1 VWYNWSSTNTSGRRS
16 QSGVAHHVMRS
27 TVRHRRGTRVLY
39 AGLVVFVT
47 LTAFTARAMWVA
59 WQDRSGQARA
69 DAIFD
74 LVDER
79 TPLRPTDTP
88 GATAWLQL
96 ELDRY
101 GRQIA
106 AHDRAARFRAF
117 ATPGN
122 TVPDDLTGLLAAM
135 RQSVVESSA
144 SEPISLV
151 TPAAAPTPSLREE
164 VVITA
169 RGHRLVLTR
178 RRDSGAPDPVTDSFV
193 RTTASVLA
201 RATDNAIVSLRS
213 RPLPPTP
220 DERMPHPVRL
230 YAVSDDGTLV
240 SAPWA
245 ADGSSNTD
253 ARELTLLSG
262 RPQLPS
268 FAPQEFFFRFPPN
281 PPPRAAWYSGFY
293 LDLGGRG
300 LVSTVMMPMETQG
313 HRAVLALDL
322 AFDIDWTAFARSVEG
337 PVAGAA
343 VTGLNAESASWSS
356 FDAALADDAPASVR
370 TAVRALARDDQP
382 AADPAT
388 PVRQGVANGLGAVVA
403 FRVADATWLLMLFPL
418 AAPAFPVVPLALM
431 VGLLALLLAGFEVN
445 RRRAEAERRN
455 AEHAFAEKQNL
466 LDTMQVPLVVV
477 DPNTDVIVSSNR
489 SAEAIGLRTGSRFAD
504 FISPDPR
511 ARAHYERMQVATP
524 EPRRAYGVPVR
535 VPAGQ
540 DADAVRHAV
549 VRSVA
554 VTAPIAALDADERHR
569 LGIVFLLEQ
578 EADLP
583 ILSDDLASAAHREE
597 RQRLAGLLSHGVDTL
612 ARVLEHHLKQTH
624 DSPDARAF
632 GIWLSEYLERRL
644 TVTGWL
650 LDHWDFEVPEPAE
663 VVIDA
668 GQARATVERLC
679 EVFELARRD
688 RDLRARLH
696 WSNGVLSVAG
706 PDSQGREPAVN
717 VHIDWPSPVVISCP
731 VRGGFGVFVGEL
743 LTNAIRH
750 GSPGTVPE
758 LEVTFDRV
766 RRDVQFRLSNA
777 VEAGE
782 GVPTGEAYGGLEI
795 VRVMARLFGWTLTLD
810 RHADRFVAAW
820 SAPASDRGSSG
831 EAD

>member
-1 VWYNWSSTNTSGRRS
+1 
-16 QSGVAHHVMRS
+16 MRS

-47 LTAFTARAMWVA
+47 LTLFTARAVWQA
-59 WQDRSGQARA
+59 WNDRSGQARA

-101 GRQIA
+101 GRLIG

-117 ATPGN
+117 ATSGN
-122 TVPDDLTGLLAAM
+122 TVPEDLTGLLAAM
-135 RQSVVESSA
+135 REGLAESSPT
-144 SEPISLV
+144 EPIDLV
-151 TPAAAPTPSLREE
+151 KSPVTQASSLREE
-164 VVITA
+164 SVMTA

-178 RRDSGAPDPVTDSFV
+178 RRDSQSRDPADDSFV
-193 RTTASVLA
+193 RAAVSALA
-201 RATDNAIVSLRS
+201 HATDNVAASLRA
-213 RPLPPTP
+213 RPLPATP
-220 DERMPHPVRL
+220 DDRTPHPVRL
-230 YAVSDDGTLV
+230 YVVTDDGMLV

-245 ADGSSNTD
+245 ADGTPNAD
-253 ARELTLLSG
+253 ARELALLSG

-268 FAPQEFFFRFPPN
+268 FAPQEFFFRFPPQ
-281 PPPRAAWYSGFY
+281 PPANAAWYSGFY

-300 LVSTVMMPMETQG
+300 LVSTVMMPMDAQG
-313 HRAVLALDL
+313 RRGVLALDL
-322 AFDIDWTAFARSVEG
+322 AFDIDWSAFGRSVEG

-343 VTGLNAESASWSS
+343 VNGLSAESASWSS
-356 FDAALADDAPASVR
+356 FDAALGGDAPASLQ
-370 TAVRALARDDQP
+370 TAVGALARGDQP
-382 AADPAT
+382 PIDAAT
-388 PVRQGVANGLGAVVA
+388 PVRQGVAEGLGAVVA

-418 AAPAFPVVPLALM
+418 AAPAFPVVPLVLM
-431 VGLLALLLAGFEVN
+431 VGLLTLLLAGFEIN

-455 AEHAFAEKQNL
+455 AEHAFTEKQNL

-504 FISPDPR
+504 FVSTDPR
-511 ARAHYERMQVATP
+511 ARAHYEKMQVATP

-535 VPAGQ
+535 VPTGLDAGV
-540 DADAVRHAV
+540 VRHAV

-578 EADLP
+578 DSDLP
-583 ILSDDLASAAHREE
+583 ILSEDMASAAHREE

-624 DSPDARAF
+624 DTPEARAF

-668 GQARATVERLC
+668 SQVRATVERLC

-696 WSNGVLSVAG
+696 WSNGVLSG
-706 PDSQGREPAVN
+706 PQAESPRRGVVDVQ
-717 VHIDWPSPVVISCP
+717 IDWPSPVVISCP

-750 GSPGTVPE
+750 GSPGTVPR

-766 RRDVQFRLSNA
+766 RRDVQFRLTNSA
-777 VEAGE
+777 EAG
-782 GVPTGEAYGGLEI
+782 GTVPGGDPYGGLEI
-795 VRVMARLFGWTLTLD
+795 VRVMARLFGWTLVLE
-810 RHADRFVAAW
+810 RHAGAFVAAW
-820 SAPASDRGSSG
+820 SAPASDRGASG
-831 EAD
+831 QAD

>member
-1 VWYNWSSTNTSGRRS
+1 
-16 QSGVAHHVMRS
+16 M
-27 TVRHRRGTRVLY
+27 
-39 AGLVVFVT
+39 VFVT
-47 LTAFTARAMWVA
+47 LTLFTARAVWLA

-74 LVDER
+74 LVDKR

-101 GRQIA
+101 GRQIGA
-106 AHDRAARFRAF
+106 RDRAARFRAF
-117 ATPGN
+117 ATAGN
-122 TVPDDLTGLLAAM
+122 TVPGDLTGVLTAM
-135 RQSVVESSA
+135 RQGLAESSA
-144 SEPISLV
+144 SEPIEVV
-151 TPAAAPTPSLREE
+151 TPTVTQPPTLTPRATAGKPSLREE
-164 VVITA
+164 ALMTA
-169 RGHRLVLTR
+169 RGHRVVLTR
-178 RRDSGAPDPVTDSFV
+178 RRDSGARDPVSDPFV
-193 RTTASVLA
+193 RAAVSALA
-201 RATDNAIVSLRS
+201 HATENIAASLRAK
-213 RPLPPTP
+213 PLPATP
-220 DERMPHPVRL
+220 DDRTPHPVRL
-230 YAVSDDGTLV
+230 YAVLEDGTLV

-245 ADGSSNTD
+245 ADDETAHAD
-253 ARELTLLSG
+253 ARELALLSG

-268 FAPQEFFFRFPPN
+268 FAPQEFFFRFPPQPAAN
-281 PPPRAAWYSGFY
+281 TAWYSGFY

-300 LVSTVMMPMETQG
+300 LVSTVMMPMEAQG
-313 HRAVLALDL
+313 RRGVIALDL
-322 AFDIDWTAFARSVEG
+322 AFDIDWSAFGRSVEG

-343 VTGLNAESASWSS
+343 VTGLTAESASWSS
-356 FDAALADDAPASVR
+356 FDAALGNDAPSSLR
-370 TAVRALARDDQP
+370 SAVGTLARGDQP
-382 AADPAT
+382 AIDPAT
-388 PVRQGVANGLGAVVA
+388 PVRQGVAEGLGAVVA

-418 AAPAFPVVPLALM
+418 AAPAFPVVPLVLM
-431 VGLLALLLAGFEVN
+431 VGLLALLLAGFEIN
-445 RRRAEAERRN
+445 RRRAEAERRK
-455 AEHAFAEKQNL
+455 AEHAFTEKQNL

-477 DPNTDVIVSSNR
+477 DPNTDAIVSSNR

-504 FISPDPR
+504 FVSTDPR
-511 ARAHYERMQVATP
+511 ARAHYEKMQVATP

-535 VPAGQ
+535 VSTGL
-540 DADAVRHAV
+540 DDGVVRHAV

-578 EADLP
+578 DSDLP
-583 ILSDDLASAAHREE
+583 ILADDMASAAHREE

-624 DSPDARAF
+624 DTPEARAF

-668 GQARATVERLC
+668 SQVRATVERLC
-679 EVFELARRD
+679 DVFELARRD

-696 WSNGVLSVAG
+696 WSNGVLSGAQTG
-706 PDSQGREPAVN
+706 PVGRAV
-717 VHIDWPSPVVISCP
+717 VDVQIEWPEAVVIGCP

-750 GSPGTVPE
+750 GSPGTVPR
-758 LEVTFDRV
+758 LDVTFDRV
-766 RRDVQFRLSNA
+766 RRDVQFRLTNSA
-777 VEAGE
+777 EAGDD
-782 GVPTGEAYGGLEI
+782 VPGGEAYGGLEM
-795 VRVMARLFGWTLTLD
+795 VRVMARLFGWTLTLEWQGD
-810 RHADRFVAAW
+810 SFVASW

-831 EAD
+831 QAD

>member
-1 VWYNWSSTNTSGRRS
+1 
-16 QSGVAHHVMRS
+16 MRS
-27 TVRHRRGTRVLY
+27 TVRHRRGTSVLY
-39 AGLVVFVT
+39 AGLVLFVT
-47 LTAFTARAMWVA
+47 LTVFTSRAIWLA

-74 LVDER
+74 LVEER
-79 TPLRPTDTP
+79 TPSRPTDTP

-101 GRQIA
+101 GRQITA
-106 AHDRAARFRAF
+106 PDRAARFRAF
-117 ATPGN
+117 AASGG
-122 TVPDDLTGLLAAM
+122 TVPDDLTGVLAAM
-135 RQSVVESSA
+135 RQGLADGSA
-144 SEPISLV
+144 SESITVVKPI
-151 TPAAAPTPSLREE
+151 AAQSGSLREE
-164 VVITA
+164 AVMAA

-178 RRDSGAPDPVTDSFV
+178 RRDSSTSDLAGDSFV
-193 RTTASVLA
+193 RITASALA
-201 RATDNAIVSLRS
+201 VATDDVAASLRA
-213 RPLPPTP
+213 RPLPSTP
-220 DERMPHPVRL
+220 DDRVPHPVRL
-230 YAVSDDGTLV
+230 YAVSDDGTLM
-240 SAPWA
+240 SSPWA
-245 ADGSSNTD
+245 SDGSSNVD
-253 ARELTLLSG
+253 ARELALLSG

-268 FAPQEFFFRFPPN
+268 FAPQEFFFRFSPQPTAN
-281 PPPRAAWYSGFY
+281 AAWYSGFY

-300 LVSTVMMPMETQG
+300 LVSTVMIPMEAQG
-313 HRAVLALDL
+313 RRGVLALDL
-322 AFDIDWTAFARSVEG
+322 AFDIDWSAFARSVNA

-343 VTGLNAESASWSS
+343 VTGLGAESASWSS
-356 FDAALADDAPASVR
+356 FDAKLGDDAPASLR
-370 TAVRALARDDQP
+370 AAVGALARGDP
-382 AADPAT
+382 SAADPAT
-388 PVRQGVANGLGAVVA
+388 PVRQGVAEGVGAVVA

-418 AAPAFPVVPLALM
+418 AAPAFPVVPLVLM
-431 VGLLALLLAGFEVN
+431 VGVLALLLSGFEIN
-445 RRRAEAERRN
+445 RRRAESERRN
-455 AEHAFAEKQNL
+455 AERAFTEKQNL

-504 FISPDPR
+504 FVSTDPR
-511 ARAHYERMQVATP
+511 ARAHYEKMQVATP

-535 VPAGQ
+535 VPTGL
-540 DADAVRHAV
+540 DASQARHAV

-569 LGIVFLLEQ
+569 LGIVFLLE
-578 EADLP
+578 EDSDLP
-583 ILSDDLASAAHREE
+583 ILSEDIASAAHREE

-668 GQARATVERLC
+668 GQARATVDRLC

-696 WSNGVLSVAG
+696 WSNGVLSGSTTESSKRGVV
-706 PDSQGREPAVN
+706 D
-717 VHIDWPSPVVISCP
+717 VHIDWPPSVVISCP
-731 VRGGFGVFVGEL
+731 VRGGFGVFIGEL

-750 GSPGTVPE
+750 GSPGSVPS

-766 RRDVQFRLSNA
+766 RRDVQFRLTNA
-777 VEAGE
+777 AEAGG
-782 GVPTGEAYGGLEI
+782 GVARGEAYGGLEM
-795 VRVMARLFGWTLTLD
+795 VRVMARLFGWTLTLE
-810 RHADRFVAAW
+810 RHPDSFVASW

-831 EAD
+831 QPD